1 MKCNYRYILQSSRD
15 IVGQGERQRI
25 EKKFAHWWT
34 GWREKVVWCGVAFC
48 RVGARPKHAPR
59 ELVCQLAELIME
71 RVGWLSSELFARL
84 INLQWDSLCM
94 SALLINKHDGGG
106 GGSGC
111 STWNLEARAECRRC
125 SLDPGWNSLFAIYEE
140 ILVDPPRLCSWIRN
154 FNYFPLAHVVEY
166 STVQLKTLRVKF

>member
-25 EKKFAHWWT
+25 EKSSHT
-34 GWREKVVWCGVAFC
+34 GERVGEKRLSDVVVAFC

-84 INLQWDSLCM
+84 INLQ
-94 SALLINKHDGGG
+94 
-106 GGSGC
+106 
-111 STWNLEARAECRRC
+111 
-125 SLDPGWNSLFAIYEE
+125 
-140 ILVDPPRLCSWIRN
+140 
-154 FNYFPLAHVVEY
+154 
-166 STVQLKTLRVKF
+166 